1 MFLSKKEV
9 GILMALLCCSECK
22 KTVSDKAE
30 ICPHCG
36 CPITT
41 KNDSNRQYT
50 KVNGVEYDVTE
61 IVEIILN
68 AETYEERKPASDIIR
83 SMMDIAPIEFIKPT
97 RELGRAPEEINCET
111 LSDFSKRQRA
121 IQASKIHC
129 PNCKSTDVN
138 RISATERAAS
148 VIGFGLLSK
157 KINKIYK
164 CNKCKYTW

>member
-1 MFLSKKEV
+1 
-9 GILMALLCCSECK
+9 MALLICPECK
-22 KTVSDKAE
+22 NKVSDKAE
-30 ICPHCG
+30 TCPHCG

-97 RELGRAPEEINCET
+97 RELGRAPEG
-111 LSDFSKRQRA
+111 D
-121 IQASKIHC
+121 
-129 PNCKSTDVN
+129 
-138 RISATERAAS
+138 
-148 VIGFGLLSK
+148 
-157 KINKIYK
+157 
-164 CNKCKYTW
+164 

>member
-1 MFLSKKEV
+1 
-9 GILMALLCCSECK
+9 MALIKCPECGK
-22 KTVSDKAE
+22 EVSDKAGK
-30 ICPHCG
+30 CPNCG

-61 IVEIILN
+61 ITEIILN
-68 AETYEERKPASDIIR
+68 AETYKEFDPVSDIIR
-83 SMMDIAPIEFIKPT
+83 NMMDIAPIEFIKPT

-129 PNCKSTDVN
+129 PNCRSTDVY
-138 RISATERAAS
+138 SGS
-148 VIGFGLLSK
+148 VVKTQI
-157 KINKIYK
+157 
-164 CNKCKYTW
+164 